1 MSRRKT
7 QDSVVDWSAVRDV
20 ARELAGWKHRAPTTE
35 RETRLMQVML
45 NPVRGLP
52 YDDRVTVRWRRE
64 WARRL
69 AELDSPDFV
78 ETARALYDDSNPV
91 TAAADVAEWIWGAP
105 SGRLTAIRECGK
117 ALESSRADAE
127 AIGSLVLEAMRQDR
141 RRIVDVFHESLLVLA
156 KESAA

>member
-1 MSRRKT
+1 MNLRKA
-7 QDSVVDWSAVRDV
+7 QDTAVDWSVVRDV
-20 ARELAGWKHRAPTTE
+20 ARELSVWNRTAPTTE

-117 ALESSRADAE
+117 AMESPRADAE

-141 RRIVDVFHESLLVLA
+141 RRIVDVFHASLLALA
-156 KESAA
+156 QESAA